1 MRRSVTWLVA
11 LPLLLA
17 GSQAAHLFA
26 YRIVYPGTQI
36 RSRILLETGHGYL
49 DRLPLVLG
57 VAGGITLVSLLVA
70 GLDASRGR
78 GARTLPPWAFGLL
91 APTAFALQEY
101 LERSLHA
108 GAFAWHA
115 AAEPTFLPGLLI
127 QLPFALLA
135 WLVARLLLRAAVHA
149 GRAFAPQRPPRY
161 VALLPC
167 PVPTGTTPPRRRPLA
182 HGLAERGPPLSFAV

>member
-57 VAGGITLVSLLVA
+57 VAGGIALCSLLVA
-70 GLDASRGR
+70 ALDAFGGR

-135 WLVARLLLRAAVHA
+135 WLAARLLLRAATHA
-149 GRAFAPQRPPRY
+149 GRAFARQRPPRR
-161 VALLPC
+161 VALLPS
-167 PVPTGTTPPRRRPLA
+167 PAPAGTTPPRKRLLA
-182 HGLAERGPPLSFAV
+182 ERLAERGPPLSFAV